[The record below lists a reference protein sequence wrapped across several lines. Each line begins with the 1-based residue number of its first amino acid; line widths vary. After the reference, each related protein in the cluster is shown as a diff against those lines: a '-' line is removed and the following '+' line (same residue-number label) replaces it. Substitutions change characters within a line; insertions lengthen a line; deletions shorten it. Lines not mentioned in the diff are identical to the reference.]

1 MPFGPKK
8 SLRKLEKED
17 LSELMA
23 IPGMDGYAI
32 NKEGKV
38 FCVREVSATKWND
51 GYYRVS
57 VEINGKRVRK
67 GIHQLMAMAFL
78 DPPGPRQD
86 EVRHLNGNQHDNSI
100 ENLAWGTRKE
110 NAQDMARHGT
120 VKGKNNPRAI
130 LWECDVKRIKR
141 AMRCGVSVKV
151 LAVIYEVSETSL
163 KAIKEGRNWKHVA

>member
-1 MPFGPKK
+1 MPFGPRKALKK
-8 SLRKLEKED
+8 IEKKD
-17 LSELMA
+17 LMELVA

-32 NKEGKV
+32 NSEGKV
-38 FCVREVSATKWND
+38 FCIREVSAKNWND

-57 VEINGKRVRK
+57 IKINGKRFCK
-67 GIHQLMAMAFL
+67 GIHQLMALAFL
-78 DPPGPRQD
+78 GPPGPGQN
-86 EVRHLNGNQHDNSI
+86 EVRHLNGNPHDNRI

-130 LWECDVKRIKR
+130 LWECDVKTIKR
-141 AMRCGVSVKV
+141 ALRLGVSIKV
-151 LAVIYEVSETSL
+151 LAAIYEVSETSL